1 MYCSRCG
8 AAVPAGA
15 RFCPDC
21 GNAVEA
27 DQPAAYVI
35 PIAEP
40 APSPAPGR
48 PGKLAGLPETVRL
61 SSAWRRLGGYL
72 LEGVLFV
79 VTLIVGWLIWSIIVW
94 GRGETPAKQLLGMR
108 VVHRETLTA
117 AGRGRMFVRE
127 VPCKFLMW
135 LIALATF
142 LGNIFYFW
150 LLWDSER
157 QELWDKMV
165 DTVVVNDPGDLL
177 DPRRAA

>member
-21 GNAVEA
+21 GNAVETA
-27 DQPAAYVI
+27 QPAAYVI

-48 PGKLAGLPETVRL
+48 PGKLAGLPETVHL

-108 VVHRETLTA
+108 VGHRETLTA
-117 AGRGRMFVRE
+117 AGGAACSCGRF
-127 VPCKFLMW
+127 
-135 LIALATF
+135 
-142 LGNIFYFW
+142 
-150 LLWDSER
+150 
-157 QELWDKMV
+157 
-165 DTVVVNDPGDLL
+165 
-177 DPRRAA
+177 RASSSCG

>member
-8 AAVPAGA
+8 AAIPAEA

-21 GNAVEA
+21 GNAVETEH
-27 DQPAAYVI
+27 PSAYVI
-35 PIAEP
+35 PSAEP

-72 LEGVLFV
+72 LEGVLIV
-79 VTLIVGWLIWSIIVW
+79 VTLIVGWLIWSIVVW

-127 VPCKFLMW
+127 VPCKFLMG
-135 LIALATF
+135 LIASVTF
-142 LGNIFYFW
+142 IGNIFYFW